1 MEELPIIK
9 YIWNVLEENITLIAV
24 FVICGAI
31 IITMYN
37 RIKYL
42 CLKKAS
48 EKVADVEELTFLTGS
63 EKFALVV
70 KWIDEELPAVFRNS
84 VVYTLI
90 ESLVDLAYR
99 NAKKYM
105 SNYVKRKTGYD
116 IDEII
121 EILNKIDKDKLPDSK
136 ETK

>member
-1 MEELPIIK
+1 MELHIVK
-9 YIWNVLEENITLIAV
+9 FIWEAIEENISIITV
-24 FVICGAI
+24 FVIFGAI

-48 EKVADVEELTFLTGS
+48 EKVADVEELSCLSGS

-70 KWIDEELPAVFRNS
+70 KWIDDELPVVFRNS
-84 VVYTLI
+84 IIYTLI

-105 SNYVKRKTGYD
+105 SNYVRRKTGYD

-121 EILNKIDKDKLPDSK
+121 KILNKMDNEQMSESK

>member
-9 YIWNVLEENITLIAV
+9 YIWSVLEENIALIAV

-48 EKVADVEELTFLTGS
+48 EKVADVEELNFLTGS

-121 EILNKIDKDKLPDSK
+121 EILNKMDKDKLPDSK

>member
-1 MEELPIIK
+1 MVPSCSQPEAGVCTFSI
-9 YIWNVLEENITLIAV
+9 
-24 FVICGAI
+24 GA
-31 IITMYN
+31 
-37 RIKYL
+37 
-42 CLKKAS
+42 S
-48 EKVADVEELTFLTGS
+48 AD
-63 EKFALVV
+63 

-121 EILNKIDKDKLPDSK
+121 EMLNKMDKDKLPDSK